1 MSMFCY
7 QCQETA
13 GCTGCTKVGVCGKD
27 EHVAK
32 AQDLLIYVTKGL
44 AIVSNE
50 GRKVGVTDS
59 KVDKYIVENL
69 FTTITNANFD
79 RDSILDRV
87 KDTLKIREKLKA
99 KVIMAGGVVGEVK
112 VTGGFFKK
120 IFGMQTTE
128 MIMPEAATWTA
139 DNTIE
144 FDAKA

>member
-13 GCTGCTKVGVCGKD
+13 GCKGCTKVGVCGKD

-50 GRKVGVTDS
+50 GRKIGVKDA
-59 KVDKYIVENL
+59 KVDKFIVENL

-79 RDSILDRV
+79 RDSILDRIRE
-87 KDTLKIREKLKA
+87 TLKIREELKV
-99 KVIMAGGVVGEVK
+99 KVVKAGGVVGEVK
-112 VTGGFFKK
+112 VQGGFLRKYLGYKLKK
-120 IFGMQTTE
+120 WLCRMQQLGQL
-128 MIMPEAATWTA
+128 I
-139 DNTIE
+139 I
-144 FDAKA
+144 

>member
-13 GCTGCTKVGVCGKD
+13 GCKGCTKVWVCGKD
-27 EHVAK
+27 EYVAK

-50 GRKVGVTDS
+50 GRKVGVKDS
-59 KVDKYIVENL
+59 KVDKYITENL

-87 KDTLKIREKLKA
+87 KETLKLREELKA
-99 KVIMAGGVVGEVK
+99 KVISSGGKVGEVK
-112 VTGGFFKK
+112 VTGGFFK
-120 IFGMQTTE
+120 
-128 MIMPEAATWTA
+128 
-139 DNTIE
+139 
-144 FDAKA
+144 